1 MSAFIPRSLVEPHT
15 SAKRPLA
22 VVAGVALAGA
32 ILFLARH
39 IAPEAPAVLGFGLAA
54 VGGLAVIALAFTLD
68 DEAQARLTLGVGAGV
83 GLTVVGALAD
93 PEARLR
99 LMSFASA
106 AFGVGLAVWLART
119 ARERPRVSLGLAALF
134 AAALAGLSA
143 YAAILVLVSRDLM
156 IADFMTYR
164 GIAIMIARLADAGN
178 WPLLMSA
185 TAESIAQ
192 DYSWAPALV
201 PGLVLAIAWPTSRA
215 IYTFALLALYA
226 APALLALAI
235 LARDLARRAGLR
247 RLPSSR
253 RLAAARYRTR
263 TNRCARTLL
272 REAAKVARTA
282 GWGAESRDGWMQV
295 RGDAGATRLASQR
308 WATPIRRSAPPS
320 PAELGKVSWRW
331 PSPPSSQPSPPRWR
345 WRRAACPTSAG

>member
-1 MSAFIPRSLVEPHT
+1 M
-15 SAKRPLA
+15 
-22 VVAGVALAGA
+22 AGVALAAA

-54 VGGLAVIALAFTLD
+54 VAGLAVIALAFTLD
-68 DEAQARLTLGVGAGV
+68 DEALARLTQGAAAGI

-106 AFGVGLAVWLART
+106 AFGVGLAAWLART
-119 ARERPRVSLGLAALF
+119 AAKRPRVSLGLAGLF
-134 AAALAGLSA
+134 AAALAVLSA

-201 PGLVLAIAWPTSRA
+201 PGLALAIAWPTSRA
-215 IYTFALLALYA
+215 LYTFALLALYA

-247 RLPSSR
+247 RLPSPRPLPRPRSAGRAGRLPRSPAKDGRLR
-253 RLAAARYRTR
+253 RLREKVAGAARRMR
-263 TNRCARTLL
+263 A
-272 REAAKVARTA
+272 
-282 GWGAESRDGWMQV
+282 
-295 RGDAGATRLASQR
+295 
-308 WATPIRRSAPPS
+308 WAT
-320 PAELGKVSWRW
+320 WRW

-345 WRRAACPTSAG
+345 SRRAACPTSAGWCSPSARCGWPSASLASSRCPRATTRLSRR